1 MHPVKRLFNG
11 LTTLLLAGLFCIQ
24 TTSAQNLPG
33 IVDMRDAGLQTGS
46 PEEVAAAESSLLGR
60 HMFSLQW
67 ISWERFGTATIH
79 RGSNGLEIN
88 AYQSLNGDFVKLDGL
103 IEVIDQR
110 HFYFTGNV
118 STRVYHINNGQPCER
133 SGTFLFQA
141 KDSRQYWR
149 MQPIQNPCDNA
160 ADYIDI
166 FFKR

>member
-1 MHPVKRLFNG
+1 MRFLSRLSA
-11 LTTLLLAGLFCIQ
+11 LLLAGLFCLQ
-24 TTSAQNLPG
+24 PAAAQNLPS
-33 IVDMRDAGLQTGS
+33 IVNMRDASLQTGS

-67 ISWERFGTATIH
+67 VSWERFGTATIR

-88 AYQSLNGDFVKLDGL
+88 AYQALDGNYVKLDGL
-103 IEVIDQR
+103 IEIIDRR

-118 STRVYHINNGQPCER
+118 ITRVSYLNNGQACER

-141 KDSRQYWR
+141 KDARRYWR
-149 MQPIQNPCDNA
+149 MQPIGNPCDNA

-166 FFKR
+166 YFKR